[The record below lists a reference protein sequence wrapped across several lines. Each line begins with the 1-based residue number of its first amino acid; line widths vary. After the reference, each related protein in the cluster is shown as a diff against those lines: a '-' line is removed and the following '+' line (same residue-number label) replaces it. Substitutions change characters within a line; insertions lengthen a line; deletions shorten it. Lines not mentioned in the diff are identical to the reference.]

1 MNERNPST
9 SDVPPSAFAQRLNR
23 RVPTMRSREDVDP
36 ELHLLRTMIET
47 TLEGKQ
53 RQAAEAARY
62 GVFKAFEH
70 KQPALARRWLVSLRA
85 CLHNQPSALLG
96 ESIGNALD
104 VLELAIE
111 EAS

>member
-1 MNERNPST
+1 
-9 SDVPPSAFAQRLNR
+9 
-23 RVPTMRSREDVDP
+23 MRSREDIDP

-53 RQAAEAARY
+53 RHAAEAARY
-62 GVFKAFEH
+62 GVFKAFE
-70 KQPALARRWLVSLRA
+70 QQRPALARRWLVSLRA
-85 CLHNQPSALLG
+85 CLQNQPSALLA